1 MKEFINTPYIVRVE
15 DLQRM
20 LPENYQVKNDEEEAL
35 ILPKKLF
42 HKSFTEE
49 QTAQYLRATNTSK
62 RDDDE
67 SMRDIVMK
75 YCSMCFDKLKM
86 IYAYNGNHKPFLVLN
101 PEEFEEHVIN
111 QTQVYYEHRQTDINL
126 YIRYGINSTY
136 KNYNELIIGFNSSI
150 LQERMMELINS
161 YNIKDCLQMLDT
173 EYHLIRIFDIDDFI
187 NNAYVYLC
195 DVTKDQFIPEDLA
208 TSFRSYTYN
217 NRTNTR
223 KTKMTIYERANF
235 DIQDK
240 EKEKLKGDSKIR
252 TKIRLTFYSKYQQ
265 WQDKRNKRNRLPSS
279 IDIEKYKDLYRLELN
294 LKSPQQIMQYLN
306 IKSNRLY
313 DVLHS
318 DAQPIYE
325 CYRKWVKLSN
335 EIQSFTMDTY
345 PQYKEYAVAKINHF
359 NIEKIEEALRELI
372 IPWRTKIMEPYK
384 QICSKHD
391 TLTRKANTLTQ
402 KIIKLL
408 TIKYEETRKISNLMN

>member
-1 MKEFINTPYIVRVE
+1 
-15 DLQRM
+15 
-20 LPENYQVKNDEEEAL
+20 
-35 ILPKKLF
+35 
-42 HKSFTEE
+42 
-49 QTAQYLRATNTSK
+49 
-62 RDDDE
+62 
-67 SMRDIVMK
+67 
-75 YCSMCFDKLKM
+75 
-86 IYAYNGNHKPFLVLN
+86 
-101 PEEFEEHVIN
+101 
-111 QTQVYYEHRQTDINL
+111 
-126 YIRYGINSTY
+126 
-136 KNYNELIIGFNSSI
+136 
-150 LQERMMELINS
+150 
-161 YNIKDCLQMLDT
+161 
-173 EYHLIRIFDIDDFI
+173 
-187 NNAYVYLC
+187 
-195 DVTKDQFIPEDLA
+195 
-208 TSFRSYTYN
+208 
-217 NRTNTR
+217 
-223 KTKMTIYERANF
+223 MTIYERANF